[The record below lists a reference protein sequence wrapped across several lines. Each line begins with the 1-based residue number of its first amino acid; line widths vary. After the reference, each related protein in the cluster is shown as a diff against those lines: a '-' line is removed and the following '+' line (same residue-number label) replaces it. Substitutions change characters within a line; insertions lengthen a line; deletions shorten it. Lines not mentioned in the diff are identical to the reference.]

1 MIKLKVD
8 SKRNLSFIERD
19 RILQGEH
26 KFDTLQISLPEKI
39 DSNDEHVSDMLI
51 KIFFVHDKDRVTRQ
65 VIPDQDLNV
74 ETVIDYTL
82 TEKARRWLVYV
93 CFYKVGDEDIE
104 VGKTNPVAV
113 SVNHIPYN
121 EALDIKNK
129 DPDILLFKGDK
140 GDKGD
145 PGKDGKDG
153 EQGPPGEKGDK
164 GDPGKDG
171 TNDYNDLDNK
181 PRFVVANAPDGWG
194 INIPVQGV
202 IELMTF
208 YLQSGQDNRKVLRVK
223 DNAIAFSM
231 LSSAL
236 QKEMFKDYGQLKDI
250 PNDFFT
256 NSSSVPYANALWDI
270 RRTDLLGMPIPA
282 RGWLF
287 NYLCGTTRIQFYL
300 TDYFNDLEYQF
311 RLFFRVQYMGGF
323 HEWIELT
330 GGGSQIAS
338 GVVNQNGT
346 ISFYDADGNLLFTT
360 TGESVIGPQG
370 APGQDYVLTAQD
382 KTDIANIV
390 LQELPTTQGVLY
402 GD

>member
-39 DSNDEHVSDMLI
+39 DSNDEYVSGMLI

-65 VIPDQDLNV
+65 VIPDQNLNV

-113 SVNHIPYN
+113 SINHIPYN
-121 EALDIKNK
+121 EALDIKSK
-129 DPDILLFKGDK
+129 DPDIILFKGEK

-153 EQGPPGEKGDK
+153 EQGPRGEKGDK
-164 GDPGKDG
+164 GDDYIL
-171 TNDYNDLDNK
+171 TN
-181 PRFVVANAPDGWG
+181 
-194 INIPVQGV
+194 
-202 IELMTF
+202 
-208 YLQSGQDNRKVLRVK
+208 
-223 DNAIAFSM
+223 
-231 LSSAL
+231 
-236 QKEMFKDYGQLKDI
+236 
-250 PNDFFT
+250 
-256 NSSSVPYANALWDI
+256 
-270 RRTDLLGMPIPA
+270 
-282 RGWLF
+282 
-287 NYLCGTTRIQFYL
+287 
-300 TDYFNDLEYQF
+300 
-311 RLFFRVQYMGGF
+311 
-323 HEWIELT
+323 
-330 GGGSQIAS
+330 
-338 GVVNQNGT
+338 
-346 ISFYDADGNLLFTT
+346 
-360 TGESVIGPQG
+360 
-370 APGQDYVLTAQD
+370 QD

-390 LQELPTTQGVLY
+390 LSELPTTQGVLY